1 MTTTVVVIQ
10 ITTTIHLMT
19 IVVQVIQ
26 IMTAVATIRA
36 TTIVVLMIVVAVGQ
50 VVAIRQAMIQ
60 EVLMT
65 VHRQV
70 HLIGSGRPKMAY
82 NYLLP
87 ATNLRQS
94 LQNKK

>member
-1 MTTTVVVIQ
+1 MTTIVVAIQ
-10 ITTTIHLMT
+10 ITMITHLIT

-26 IMTAVATIRA
+26 TMIVVATILA

-70 HLIGSGRPKMAY
+70 RLIGSSRFKMAY
-82 NYLLP
+82 NV
-87 ATNLRQS
+87 
-94 LQNKK
+94 LQLVVSAGF